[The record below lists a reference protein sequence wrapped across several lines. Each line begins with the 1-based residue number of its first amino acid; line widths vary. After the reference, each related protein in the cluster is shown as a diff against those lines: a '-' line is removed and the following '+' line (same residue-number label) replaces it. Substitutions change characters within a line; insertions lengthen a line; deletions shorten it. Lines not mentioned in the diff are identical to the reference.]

1 MKINRTAKYMRSIL
15 CLLCIILVPAIMLPG
30 CSKTNGTKRKAKLET
45 GDIQD
50 TSIVIKAGN
59 TGVKYSEVRNYCY
72 LLKCQYEASFGSKLW
87 KYKISKDTTIGD
99 EAKQEIINIITQ
111 LKVIRKTADEMQ
123 VTLTSDEKDEAM
135 RHAEEI
141 VGSASEKDK
150 EEYCLGI
157 QGMAEL
163 YEDNILA
170 EKMFYVATDEADTVV
185 TDEEARQADIQYIE
199 IVTEGKDRN
208 GTSISMDDATKKEA
222 AKRAAKLLKEAK
234 KTPDF
239 LSFAEENTDAGTV
252 SATIG
257 RDSKLLG
264 QKATDAALKLKKG
277 KFSEVTESKDA
288 NGTTGY
294 FIIYCVNSNNEDAT
308 YAYKEKIIE
317 ERQTSMFKEKYAE
330 WLKDCDV
337 SISQKFWENFEI

>member
-1 MKINRTAKYMRSIL
+1 
-15 CLLCIILVPAIMLPG
+15 
-30 CSKTNGTKRKAKLET
+30 
-45 GDIQD
+45 
-50 TSIVIKAGN
+50 
-59 TGVKYSEVRNYCY
+59 
-72 LLKCQYEASFGSKLW
+72 
-87 KYKISKDTTIGD
+87 
-99 EAKQEIINIITQ
+99 
-111 LKVIRKTADEMQ
+111 
-123 VTLTSDEKDEAM
+123 
-135 RHAEEI
+135 
-141 VGSASEKDK
+141 
-150 EEYCLGI
+150 
-157 QGMAEL
+157 
-163 YEDNILA
+163 
-170 EKMFYVATDEADTVV
+170 
-185 TDEEARQADIQYIE
+185 
-199 IVTEGKDRN
+199 
-208 GTSISMDDATKKEA
+208 MDDATKKEA

-277 KFSEVTESKDA
+277 KFSDVTESKDA

-317 ERQTSMFKEKYAE
+317 ERQTSMFKEKYVG

-337 SISQKFWENFEI
+337 SISQKFWEEFEI

>member
-1 MKINRTAKYMRSIL
+1 MKINRTAKYMLNML
-15 CLLCIILVPAIMLPG
+15 CMFCIILATVLLLPG
-30 CSKTNGTKRKAKLET
+30 CSKTESTKKKAKLET
-45 GDIQD
+45 GDIKD

-72 LLKCQYEASFGSKLW
+72 LLKCQYETSFGPGLW
-87 KYKISKDTTIGD
+87 KYKINKDTTIGD
-99 EAKQEIINIITQ
+99 EAKQEIVNVITQ
-111 LKVIRKTADEMQ
+111 LKIIRKTADDMQ
-123 VTLTSDEKDEAM
+123 ITLTSDEKDEAM

-141 VGSASEKDK
+141 VNSASARDK
-150 EEYCLGI
+150 EKYCLGI
-157 QGMAEL
+157 QSMAEL

-170 EKMFYVATDEADTVV
+170 EKMFYVATDEADTIV

-199 IVTEGKDRN
+199 IVTNGKDRN
-208 GTSISMDDATKKEA
+208 GTEISMDAATKKEA

-234 KTPDF
+234 RTPDF
-239 LSFAEENTDAGTV
+239 LSFAEENTDAATA
-252 SATIG
+252 SLTIG

-264 QKATDAALKLKKG
+264 RKAADAAFKLKKG
-277 KFSEVTESKDA
+277 QFSDVVESKDA
-288 NGTTGY
+288 SGTTGY

-337 SISQKFWENFEI
+337 SISQKFWEEFEI

>member
-1 MKINRTAKYMRSIL
+1 M
-15 CLLCIILVPAIMLPG
+15 
-30 CSKTNGTKRKAKLET
+30 
-45 GDIQD
+45 
-50 TSIVIKAGN
+50 
-59 TGVKYSEVRNYCY
+59 
-72 LLKCQYEASFGSKLW
+72 LKCQYEASFGPGLW
-87 KYKISKDTTIGD
+87 KYQINKDTTIGD
-99 EAKQEIINIITQ
+99 EAKQEIVNVITQ
-111 LKVIRKTADEMQ
+111 LKVIRKTADEMG

-141 VGSASEKDK
+141 AGSASAKDK
-150 EEYCLGI
+150 EKYCLGI
-157 QGMAEL
+157 QSMAEL

-199 IVTEGKDRN
+199 IVTKGRDRN
-208 GTSISMDDATKKEA
+208 GTSISMDAATKKEA
-222 AKRAAKLLKEAK
+222 EKRAAKLLKEAK
-234 KTPDF
+234 KAPDF
-239 LSFAEENTDAGTV
+239 LLFAEENTDAETA

-264 QKATDAALKLKKG
+264 QKATEAALKLKKG
-277 KFSEVTESKDA
+277 KFSEVIESKDA

-308 YAYKEKIIE
+308 YAYKEKVIE
-317 ERQTSMFKEKYAE
+317 ERQTSMFKEKYAG

-337 SISQKFWENFEI
+337 SISQEFWEKFEI